1 MCDHHRSIEQKE
13 KEKHNIN
20 TDVIKTTLPVSII
33 LDGFTL
39 QTWMEQSLW
48 NRTRT
53 FIVHHLNEFCKKDYH
68 CDAEYGIGNVH
79 LINVVPYG
87 SSSIRLN
94 VTADE
99 PVLPVNMKTGKVPL
113 LYNYTALLTGALFQA
128 KIDIERLYDDQS
140 LFLSTDFNQHLIVN
154 RTSRLLFVLLG
165 IILVGIIFGLT
176 VCFFQRIRRHNYS
189 KLLKNARIC
198 QPMQDEPLTNTP
210 STSVLHQ

>member
-1 MCDHHRSIEQKE
+1 MLLTIITTILLATIK
-13 KEKHNIN
+13 IGY
-20 TDVIKTTLPVSII
+20 TDGIKTTLPVSII

-48 NRTRT
+48 NRTRMS
-53 FIVHHLNEFCKKDYH
+53 IVHHLNEFCKKDYH
-68 CDAEYGIGNVH
+68 CDAEYGIGNIH

-87 SSSIRLN
+87 SSSICLN
-94 VTADE
+94 ITADE
-99 PVLPVNMKTGKVPL
+99 PVLPFNMKTGNAPS

-140 LFLSTDFNQHLIVN
+140 LYLSNDFSRNSIVN

-165 IILVGIIFGLT
+165 IAIVGVTFGLT

-198 QPMQDEPLTNTP
+198 QPIQEESLTNAP